1 MDTKIDESLFN
12 SKEIAVYFTNGT
24 VQTIK
29 DKEPF
34 MIFQDDITIAFRNSS
49 YVYTFGKSSIA
60 GLGFKLI
67 SYKVEDIDDGK

>member
-1 MDTKIDESLFN
+1 MKTKIDESLFN

>member
-1 MDTKIDESLFN
+1 MKTKIDESLFN

-34 MIFQDDITIAFRNSS
+34 MIFQDDNTIAFRNSS
-49 YVYTFGKSSIA
+49 YIYTFGKSSIA

>member
-1 MDTKIDESLFN
+1 MKTKIDESLFN

-34 MIFQDDITIAFRNSS
+34 MIFQDDHTIAFRNSS